1 MKTLTKAEARAGA
14 MTKEEAGTATV
25 ERALQLE
32 GSAIALLCREQMKR
46 DDWEGQLKAWAE
58 NRPWEFLPDDAAAK
72 YGKVWTWTASRL
84 TMNSE
89 PLTRARLVALLA
101 GLLGTVALAET
112 RLQAFEAEIAQPLFR
127 DGQQAGPGRGHKT
140 PYPDKEVIGPL
151 GSQYGTNTGYLMAR
165 LQRIDP
171 DVASKIG
178 RGKPYRSINHAA
190 QELGV
195 VARRQ
200 RYEVNPEVDVDNAAD
215 RILAVLGADK
225 ASELVA
231 ALTQRITLHDHPQI
245 RRPPF
250 DSGHTGS
257 GSLL

>member
-84 TMNSE
+84 TLNSE

-101 GLLGTVALAET
+101 GLLGTTALAEEQI
-112 RLQAFEAEIAQPLFR
+112 QAFEAEIAQPLVAR
-127 DGQQAGPGRGHKT
+127 HGGKRERQADPGKV
-140 PYPDKEVIGPL
+140 DKQAARFGN
-151 GSQYGTNTGYLMAR
+151 NTGYLMAR
-165 LQRIDP
+165 LQRLDP
-171 DVASKIG
+171 EVASKIG
-178 RGKPYRSINHAA
+178 KGKPYRSINHAA
-190 QELGV
+190 QELGI

-200 RYEVNPEVDVDNAAD
+200 RYEVNPEVDVKNAAD
-215 RILAVLGADK
+215 RIVAVLGTDK
-225 ASELVA
+225 AAELVA
-231 ALTQRITLHDHPQI
+231 ALTQRLVDA
-245 RRPPF
+245 
-250 DSGHTGS
+250 
-257 GSLL
+257 

>member
-14 MTKEEAGTATV
+14 MTKEEAGVATV

-84 TMNSE
+84 TLNGE
-89 PLTRARLVALLA
+89 QLTRARLVALLA
-101 GLLGTVALAET
+101 GLLGTTALAEQ
-112 RLQAFEAEIAQPLFR
+112 RIQAFEAEIEQPLVR
-127 DGQQAGPGRGHKT
+127 EGPQAGPGRGNKSID
-140 PYPDKEVIGPL
+140 PGKCFSDPQAARMG
-151 GSQYGTNTGYLMAR
+151 GNNAGYLMAR
-165 LQRIDP
+165 LQRVDP

-178 RGKPYRSINHAA
+178 PGKPYRSINHAA
-190 QELGV
+190 QELGI

-200 RYEVNPEVDVDNAAD
+200 RYELNPDVGIPNAAV
-215 RILAVLGADK
+215 RIVEVLGPDK
-225 ASELVA
+225 AAELVA
-231 ALTQRITLHDHPQI
+231 AITTQLTANP
-245 RRPPF
+245 
-250 DSGHTGS
+250 
-257 GSLL
+257 

>member
-112 RLQAFEAEIAQPLFR
+112 RLQAFELQIAQPLVQANGRPKGPKNFVPEQSSKV
-127 DGQQAGPGRGHKT
+127 GQSERM
-140 PYPDKEVIGPL
+140 
-151 GSQYGTNTGYLMAR
+151 GSTNAGYLMAR

-171 DVASKIG
+171 DVANKIG
-178 RGKPYRSINHAA
+178 KGKPYRSINHAA
-190 QELGV
+190 QELGI

-200 RYEVNPEVDVDNAAD
+200 RYEVNPEIDVDNAAD

-225 ASELVA
+225 AAELVA
-231 ALTQRITLHDHPQI
+231 ALTQRITTP
-245 RRPPF
+245 
-250 DSGHTGS
+250 
-257 GSLL
+257 

>member
-72 YGKVWTWTASRL
+72 YGKVWAWTASRL

-89 PLTRARLVALLA
+89 PLTRDRLVALLA
-101 GLLGTVALAET
+101 GLLGTVVLAET
-112 RLQAFEAEIAQPLFR
+112 RLQAFEAEIAQPLV
-127 DGQQAGPGRGHKT
+127 AASRGNPTGANQHQRKG
-140 PYPDKEVIGPL
+140 YPDNFSNPQ
-151 GSQYGTNTGYLMAR
+151 SQRMRGTDTGYLMAR
-165 LQRIDP
+165 LQRVDP

-178 RGKPYRSINHAA
+178 KGKSYRSINHAA
-190 QELGV
+190 QELGI

-200 RYEVNPEVDVDNAAD
+200 RYEVSPEVDVDNAAD

-225 ASELVA
+225 AAELVA
-231 ALTQRITLHDHPQI
+231 ALTQRITTP
-245 RRPPF
+245 
-250 DSGHTGS
+250 
-257 GSLL
+257 

>member
-72 YGKVWTWTASRL
+72 YGKVWKWTASRL

-101 GLLGTVALAET
+101 GLLGTVGKAEARVT
-112 RLQAFEAEIAQPLFR
+112 AFEAEIAQPLLTTHGGAR
-127 DGQQAGPGRGHKT
+127 LGAGRKPVNQVD
-140 PYPDKEVIGPL
+140 PDKL
-151 GSQYGTNTGYLMAR
+151 DSQAARMGGTNTGYLMAR
-165 LQRIDP
+165 LQRVDP
-171 DVASKIG
+171 DVANKIG
-178 RGKPYRSINHAA
+178 KGRPYRSINHAA

-225 ASELVA
+225 AAELVA
-231 ALTQRITLHDHPQI
+231 ALTQRITTP
-245 RRPPF
+245 
-250 DSGHTGS
+250 
-257 GSLL
+257 

>member
-14 MTKEEAGTATV
+14 MTKEEAGVATV

-58 NRPWEFLPDDAAAK
+58 NRPWEFLPDDATAK

-84 TMNSE
+84 TLNGE

-112 RLQAFEAEIAQPLFR
+112 RLQAFELEIQQPLHP
-127 DGQQAGPGRGHKT
+127 GAGRPKKGLIPDPG
-140 PYPDKEVIGPL
+140 KELIRSGATS
-151 GSQYGTNTGYLMAR
+151 GAWGNDAGYLMTR
-165 LQRIDP
+165 LQRVDP
-171 DVASKIG
+171 EVASKIG
-178 RGKPYRSINHAA
+178 KGKLYRSINHAA
-190 QELGV
+190 QELGI

-200 RYEVNPEVDVDNAAD
+200 RYEVNPEVDVENAAD
-215 RILAVLGADK
+215 RIVAVLGADK
-225 ASELVA
+225 TAELVA
-231 ALTQRITLHDHPQI
+231 ALSQRLAN
-245 RRPPF
+245 
-250 DSGHTGS
+250 S
-257 GSLL
+257 

>member
-84 TMNSE
+84 TLNGE
-89 PLTRARLVALLA
+89 ALTRARLVALLA
-101 GLLGTVALAET
+101 GLLGTTAMAEE
-112 RLQAFEAEIAQPLFR
+112 RIQAFEAEIEQPLVLANGRPKGHGNF
-127 DGQQAGPGRGHKT
+127 DPGKSFSDPQAARMGGN
-140 PYPDKEVIGPL
+140 
-151 GSQYGTNTGYLMAR
+151 NTGYLMAR
-165 LQRIDP
+165 LQRLDP
-171 DVASKIG
+171 EVASKIG
-178 RGKPYRSINHAA
+178 KGKPYRSINHAA
-190 QELGV
+190 QELGI

-200 RYEVNPEVDVDNAAD
+200 RYEVNPEVDVKNAAD
-215 RILAVLGADK
+215 RIVAVLGADK
-225 ASELVA
+225 AAELVA
-231 ALTQRITLHDHPQI
+231 ALTQRL
-245 RRPPF
+245 
-250 DSGHTGS
+250 SEA
-257 GSLL
+257 

>member
-84 TMNSE
+84 TMNNE

-112 RLQAFEAEIAQPLFR
+112 RLQAFEAEIAQPLVVIHGGKR
-127 DGQQAGPGRGHKT
+127 AKQA
-140 PYPDKEVIGPL
+140 YPDQL
-151 GSQYGTNTGYLMAR
+151 DSQSARMHGTNTGYLMAR

-171 DVASKIG
+171 DVANKIG
-178 RGKPYRSINHAA
+178 KGKPYRSINHAA

-225 ASELVA
+225 AAELVA
-231 ALTQRITLHDHPQI
+231 ALTQRITTP
-245 RRPPF
+245 
-250 DSGHTGS
+250 
-257 GSLL
+257 

>member
-101 GLLGTVALAET
+101 GLLGTVALAEE
-112 RLQAFEAEIAQPLFR
+112 RLQAFEAEITQPLVR
-127 DGQQAGPGRGHKT
+127 EGQQAGPGRGHKT
-140 PYPDKEVIGPL
+140 SYPDNGFSDPQ
-151 GSQYGTNTGYLMAR
+151 SQRMRGTDTGYLMAR

-178 RGKPYRSINHAA
+178 KGKPYRSINHAA

-215 RILAVLGADK
+215 RIVAVLGADK
-225 ASELVA
+225 TADLVA
-231 ALTQRITLHDHPQI
+231 ALTQRITT
-245 RRPPF
+245 
-250 DSGHTGS
+250 S
-257 GSLL
+257 